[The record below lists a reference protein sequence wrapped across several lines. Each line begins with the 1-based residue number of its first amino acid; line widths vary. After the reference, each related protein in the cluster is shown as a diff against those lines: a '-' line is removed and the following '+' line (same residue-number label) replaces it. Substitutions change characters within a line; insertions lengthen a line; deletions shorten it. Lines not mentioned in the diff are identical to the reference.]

1 MFLAR
6 TFSNAMSRAE
16 QSDLAELTHLLEEF
30 FQPAVIGDGLC
41 EKSSLCLG

>member
-1 MFLAR
+1 MFLAS
-6 TFSNAMSRAE
+6 TFSNATNRAE

-41 EKSSLCLG
+41 EKSGLCLG

>member
-16 QSDLAELTHLLEEF
+16 QRDLAELTHLLEEF

-41 EKSSLCLG
+41 EKSSLSFG

>member
-6 TFSNAMSRAE
+6 TFSNAMSRAK

-30 FQPAVIGDGLC
+30 FQPAVIGDGLG